1 MSLEEVPL
9 AGGFVVKKIK
19 NSFSVKRTALIA
31 LCVALAVILV
41 ALVAGTIYMEYM
53 LNLINKNPDD
63 STMSSDEYQDFI
75 NNETEPSNPDFTGE
89 TIDPDDVVWVPNTEP
104 VEPKEHIINIM
115 LIGQDRRP
123 GEARSRSDVMILCTV
138 NTQTRELT
146 VTSFMRDMYVP
157 IPGYQDNR
165 INVCYKLGGMK
176 LLDKCLETNFG
187 IHVDGNFEVDFDG
200 FIDIID
206 LVGGV
211 EIELTKSE
219 ANHLISNGHKVRTG
233 KNLLNGEAALTYARN
248 RSTGNGDFS
257 RTERQRKI
265 VSALFEKCKSM
276 NLVQLQNLM
285 TKALPMLTTD
295 LSNREI
301 LKLLLDV
308 LPVLGNLKVNT
319 QRLPADGTFKYAT
332 IRGMSV
338 LVPDLEANRE
348 ILKKYMGNSLVPAS

>member
-1 MSLEEVPL
+1 M
-9 AGGFVVKKIK
+9 KKIK
-19 NSFSVKRTALIA
+19 NAASVKRTLLIV
-31 LCVALAVILV
+31 LTVVLAVILV
-41 ALVAGTIYMEYM
+41 ALVAGTVYMESM
-53 LNLINKNPDD
+53 LNLINRNPDD
-63 STMSSDEYQDFI
+63 STMSSDEYQEFI
-75 NNETEPSNPDFTGE
+75 KNETESSNPDFTGE
-89 TIDPDDVVWVPNTEP
+89 TIDPDNVVWVPNTEP
-104 VEPKEHIINIM
+104 VKPEEHIINIM

-123 GEARSRSDVMILCTV
+123 GEGRSRSDVMILCTV
-138 NTQTRELT
+138 NTDTRELT

-200 FIDIID
+200 FIDLID

-219 ANHLISNGHKVRTG
+219 ANHLISHGHNARAG
-233 KNLLNGEAALTYARN
+233 KNLLKGEAALTYARN
-248 RSTGNGDFS
+248 RSVGNGDFS
-257 RTERQRKI
+257 RTERQRKV
-265 VSALFEKCKSM
+265 VSALFEKCKNM

-295 LSNREI
+295 MSNADI
-301 LKLLLDV
+301 VKLLMDV
-308 LPVLGNLKVNT
+308 LPVLGNLKVNM

-338 LVPDLEANRE
+338 LLPDLAANRE
-348 ILKKYMGNSLVPAS
+348 ILKKYVGSSLVSAS